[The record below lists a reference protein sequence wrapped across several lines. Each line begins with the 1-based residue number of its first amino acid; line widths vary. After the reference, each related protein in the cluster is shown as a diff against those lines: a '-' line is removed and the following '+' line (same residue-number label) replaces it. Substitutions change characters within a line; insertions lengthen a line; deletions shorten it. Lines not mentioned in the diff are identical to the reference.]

1 MRLSCSRRCFTL
13 SRTGMRLR
21 NVCVYWIC
29 ASSQARV
36 SGLFWSSSSDLGSV
50 MATPCRVSVTGCTG
64 VGGGLCAPA
73 SAAAARV
80 IVNTREIILPRIIE
94 KWGRPSACGGLSGRP
109 ARFQQFTADHG
120 PDLVQ
125 RTRSIFKLVE
135 AQQAHLGRDLQQMP
149 QFLHAD
155 VRRPQVR
162 QFLLPVIRLD
172 QVLQHIELDLHQPVS
187 EQEFVVS
194 RKFLDLRQEPLDE
207 VVGPRQYVLLDRHT
221 ALLSPKNFRQGC
233 ALHPKGTV

>member
-1 MRLSCSRRCFTL
+1 
-13 SRTGMRLR
+13 
-21 NVCVYWIC
+21 
-29 ASSQARV
+29 
-36 SGLFWSSSSDLGSV
+36 
-50 MATPCRVSVTGCTG
+50 
-64 VGGGLCAPA
+64 
-73 SAAAARV
+73 V

-135 AQQAHLGRDLQQMP
+135 AQQAHLGRDLKQMP

-162 QFLLPVIRLD
+162 DFFLLVVGLD
-172 QVLQHIELDLHQPVS
+172 QVLQQIELDLHQPVS
-187 EQEFVVS
+187 EQEFSFAEIS
-194 RKFLDLRQEPLDE
+194 RSS
-207 VVGPRQYVLLDRHT
+207 
-221 ALLSPKNFRQGC
+221 A
-233 ALHPKGTV
+233 GTT